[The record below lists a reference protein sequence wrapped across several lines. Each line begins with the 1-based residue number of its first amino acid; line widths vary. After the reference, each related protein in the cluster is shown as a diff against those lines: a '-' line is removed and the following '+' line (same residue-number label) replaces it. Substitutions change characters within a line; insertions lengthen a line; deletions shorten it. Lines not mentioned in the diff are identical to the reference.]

1 MLFTSLCDLA
11 SCHLSTHQFSTLILP
26 PLPSPNL
33 IPHSRRLEIGEGI
46 ISLEVVK
53 CNDRDTFHV
62 LLEEMTQ
69 LSWRGKGESED
80 RLFR

>member
-1 MLFTSLCDLA
+1 MPPFHSY
-11 SCHLSTHQFSTLILP
+11 QFSNLILP

-62 LLEEMTQ
+62 FLEEMTQ
-69 LSWRGKGESED
+69 LSWGGKGGE
-80 RLFR
+80 